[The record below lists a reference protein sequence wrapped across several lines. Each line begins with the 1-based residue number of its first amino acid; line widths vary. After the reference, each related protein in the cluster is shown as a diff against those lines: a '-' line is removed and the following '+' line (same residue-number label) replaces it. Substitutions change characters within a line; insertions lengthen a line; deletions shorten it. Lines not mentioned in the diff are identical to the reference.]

1 MASMRAFTAAALDP
15 ATALKASP
23 QTGISGPVDRHIAS
37 VDDASYQLARK
48 RSAVAPGGPSGP
60 VGHCAGVRPEAV
72 PRVRSM
78 TAGTVG
84 SEQLTSEIIGP
95 VEGCCSRSIYV
106 TRLAMRSRT
115 LASDSNTRNIGP
127 HTGISVVPCA
137 QSGRAVPDELAD
149 GVARKCVVASRAQ
162 REVGGPRAQLGGNRA
177 AAPSIAPM
185 TCGAVGS
192 NESRPASESM
202 RTRGACGDCA
212 PVVTDQHDNTNTVAA
227 LW

>member
-23 QTGISGPVDRHIAS
+23 QTGISVPVDGHIAS
-37 VDDASYQLARK
+37 VDDASYPLAWK
-48 RSAVAPGGPSGP
+48 CSAVAPGELRQVRWDIAQVFGQRP
-60 VGHCAGVRPEAV
+60 VAARI
-72 PRVRSM
+72 RSV
-78 TAGTVG
+78 TAGTVARN
-84 SEQLTSEIIGP
+84 SWLPRSSDP

-106 TRLAMRSRT
+106 TRLAIRSRT

-137 QSGRAVPDELAD
+137 RSGRAVPTMNS
-149 GVARKCVVASRAQ
+149 RTASRGNAPLLRRARS

-185 TCGAVGS
+185 TCGAVRL
-192 NESRPASESM
+192 ERIASCERVDEDAWSL
-202 RTRGACGDCA
+202 RRLRSGRY
-212 PVVTDQHDNTNTVAA
+212 
-227 LW
+227 